1 MTDPTEETRRYLAAA
16 REIIANRDPER
27 DRAAI
32 MVTLEGAVAT
42 VLTIVMGGDHRLAAG
57 MLNEGLVQGVEE
69 RLALGAER
77 RKQKHGGKR

>member
-1 MTDPTEETRRYLAAA
+1 MADPTEETRRYLAAA
-16 REIIANRDPER
+16 REIIANRDPVA
-27 DRAAI
+27 DRSAI

-77 RKQKHGGKR
+77 RRGKR